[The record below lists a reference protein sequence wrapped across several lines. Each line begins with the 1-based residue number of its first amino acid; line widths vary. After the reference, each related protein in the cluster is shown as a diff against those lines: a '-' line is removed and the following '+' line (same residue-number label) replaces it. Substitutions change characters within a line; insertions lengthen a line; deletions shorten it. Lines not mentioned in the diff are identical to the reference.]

1 MQVNGQSAIIRV
13 EVLECSNG
21 NELMVSMQGC
31 YYDAAG
37 KMQQYDM
44 TKMSH
49 GNKDVTKM
57 SGKGAVYEKQTLLGA
72 IANANKLRSQGAE
85 FQLVTIR
92 SNL

>member
-1 MQVNGQSAIIRV
+1 MSAIIRV

-31 YYDAAG
+31 YYDVAG
-37 KMQQYDM
+37 DVQQYDM

-49 GNKDVTKM
+49 GNKVQDGDVTKM
-57 SGKGAVYEKQTLLGA
+57 SYAKA
-72 IANANKLRSQGAE
+72 IANAYKLRSQGAE

-92 SNL
+92 SKL